1 MTSKLAILGTREV
14 KHQKRSTSSAVF
26 SDLIGSF
33 PMSKFPHIERQ
44 KSKNLLFSN
53 LSKSLIQCRCQKNI
67 IQGVPKRLSN
77 FK

>member
-1 MTSKLAILGTREV
+1 MTSKLATLGTREV

-33 PMSKFPHIERQ
+33 PLSKFPYIERQ
-44 KSKNLLFSN
+44 KSKNLFSN
-53 LSKSLIQCRCQKNI
+53 LSKSLIQFRCQKNVL
-67 IQGVPKRLSN
+67 QGVPKRLSN